1 MVRRTRPGEH
11 RHRLGDESLAKRAA
25 GEGLADRGPR
35 DGLRELPERERNQVE
50 VRRLLE
56 APEHERVSG
65 EADHVARVLEIAEAH
80 RLRHGPHVG
89 IVEASDPLLDRAEPV
104 FAHVAL
110 PEGAVRV
117 GRDPSL
123 RRARERANDLGGG
136 DALHA
141 VFVARTI
148 GRRKRW
154 APSGARSGAIRSP
167 STMPDSQQ
175 RYRVIEKI
183 DAGGM
188 AEVFRA
194 EREGLEGFAKQVA
207 IKRVLPHLSEKERFI
222 RLFLDEARLS
232 ARLNHSNCVQVFD
245 IGYGE
250 NSYFIVMEWV
260 DGTSLK
266 ALVEHYRRQGQSIPA
281 PIAVHIVLEVAKG
294 LAYAHEL
301 RDAEGRELGII
312 HRDISP
318 PNVLLS
324 RYGEVKIV
332 DFGLAKANSQLE
344 KSEPGI
350 IKGKFGYLSP
360 EAALGQ
366 EIDART
372 DVFALGIMLWELLA
386 GRRLF
391 LGETDFQTVRLV
403 QQAEVPSIQA
413 INPTVPAELAR
424 IIERSLAKNPEDR
437 IPTAYD
443 FGQQLARS
451 LFEMGVTVTDFDIA
465 SLVRNVLGQKEGP
478 STQVIDRLIK
488 ESLVEFVSLGR
499 ASGGAADLVQPPNRR
514 QKLGAEPLL
523 ATYEMPAIT
532 GIPHIPEPLKSLPA
546 RALEE
551 GNLAA
556 LEDDVPAPASS
567 QAAYDRIAGPLEV
580 PGVPRF
586 SGNVGLASAQNS
598 AAPVDAS
605 HKLRQA
611 LVGVLV
617 VLAVGLLGY
626 AVYDFMNH

>member
-1 MVRRTRPGEH
+1 MIGGRKRQ
-11 RHRLGDESLAKRAA
+11 RLFRYG
-25 GEGLADRGPR
+25 
-35 DGLRELPERERNQVE
+35 
-50 VRRLLE
+50 
-56 APEHERVSG
+56 
-65 EADHVARVLEIAEAH
+65 
-80 RLRHGPHVG
+80 
-89 IVEASDPLLDRAEPV
+89 
-104 FAHVAL
+104 
-110 PEGAVRV
+110 
-117 GRDPSL
+117 
-123 RRARERANDLGGG
+123 
-136 DALHA
+136 
-141 VFVARTI
+141 
-148 GRRKRW
+148 GRRGRVRE
-154 APSGARSGAIRSP
+154 S
-167 STMPDSQQ
+167 MPDSQQ
-175 RYRVIEKI
+175 RYRVLQKI

-188 AEVFRA
+188 AEVYLA

-207 IKRVLPHLSEKERFI
+207 IKRVLAHLSEKERFI
-222 RLFLDEARLS
+222 RMFLDEARLS

-266 ALVEHYRRQGQSIPA
+266 ALVDHYRRLGQSIPA

-301 RDAEGRELGII
+301 RDSEGRELHII

-403 QQAEVPSIQA
+403 QQAVVPDISA
-413 INPTVPAELAR
+413 INSSVPQELAR
-424 IIERSLAKNPEDR
+424 IIEKSLARLPEDR
-437 IPTAYD
+437 IATAYD
-443 FGQQLARS
+443 FGQQLARV
-451 LFEMGVTVTDFDIA
+451 LFEMGVTVTDFDVA
-465 SLVRNVLGQKEGP
+465 SLVRSSLGQKEGP
-478 STQVIDRLIK
+478 STQIIDRLIK
-488 ESLVEFVSLGR
+488 ESLFEFVSIGR
-499 ASGGAADLVQPPNRR
+499 TTGGSPDLVTPPNRKL
-514 QKLGAEPLL
+514 KLGAEPLL
-523 ATYEMPAIT
+523 ATYEMPAIQD
-532 GIPHIPEPLKSLPA
+532 PNRVPEPLRSLPA

-556 LEDDVPAPASS
+556 LEDDVPPASS
-567 QAAYDRIAGPLEV
+567 QAAYDRLARPLEV
-580 PGVPRF
+580 PGIPRF
-586 SGNVGLASAQNS
+586 SGAVMANS
-598 AAPVDAS
+598 PGSSEAAAADRS
-605 HKLRQA
+605 HKFRQA
-611 LVGVLV
+611 LLGGLV
-617 VLAVGLLGY
+617 VLAVSLLGY
-626 AVYDFMNH
+626 AIYDVVTH

>member
-1 MVRRTRPGEH
+1 MVTEALAFGEF
-11 RHRLGDESLAKRAA
+11 A
-25 GEGLADRGPR
+25 
-35 DGLRELPERERNQVE
+35 Q
-50 VRRLLE
+50 
-56 APEHERVSG
+56 VSG
-65 EADHVARVLEIAEAH
+65 VDASSQSSPTSPVQSVPSASVATIPGKSLLSASTTSAAEMVSMRGVVARMIRGRKRQ
-80 RLRHGPHVG
+80 RLFRY
-89 IVEASDPLLDRAEPV
+89 E
-104 FAHVAL
+104 
-110 PEGAVRV
+110 
-117 GRDPSL
+117 
-123 RRARERANDLGGG
+123 
-136 DALHA
+136 
-141 VFVARTI
+141 
-148 GRRKRW
+148 GRRDRVTQ
-154 APSGARSGAIRSP
+154 S
-167 STMPDSQQ
+167 MPDSQQ
-175 RYRVIEKI
+175 RYRVLQKI

-188 AEVFRA
+188 AEVYLA

-207 IKRVLPHLSEKERFI
+207 IKRVLAHLSEKERFI
-222 RLFLDEARLS
+222 RMFLDEARLS

-266 ALVEHYRRQGQSIPA
+266 ALVDHYRRLGQSIPA

-301 RDAEGRELGII
+301 RDSEGRELHII

-403 QQAEVPSIQA
+403 QQAVVPDISA
-413 INPTVPAELAR
+413 INSSVPQELAR
-424 IIERSLAKNPEDR
+424 IIEKSLARLPEDR
-437 IPTAYD
+437 IATAYD
-443 FGQQLARS
+443 FGQQLARV
-451 LFEMGVTVTDFDIA
+451 LFEMGVTVTDFDVA
-465 SLVRNVLGQKEGP
+465 SLVRSSLGQKEGP
-478 STQVIDRLIK
+478 STQIIDRLIK
-488 ESLVEFVSLGR
+488 ESLFEFVSIGR
-499 ASGGAADLVQPPNRR
+499 TTGGPPELVTPPNRKL
-514 QKLGAEPLL
+514 KLGAEPLL
-523 ATYEMPAIT
+523 ATYEMPAIQD
-532 GIPHIPEPLKSLPA
+532 PNRVPEPLRSLPA

-556 LEDDVPAPASS
+556 LEDDVPPASS
-567 QAAYDRIAGPLEV
+567 QAAYDRLARPLEV
-580 PGVPRF
+580 PGIPRF
-586 SGNVGLASAQNS
+586 SGAVMANS
-598 AAPVDAS
+598 PGSSEAAAADRS
-605 HKLRQA
+605 HKFRQA
-611 LVGVLV
+611 LLGGLV
-617 VLAVGLLGY
+617 VLAVSLLGY
-626 AVYDFMNH
+626 AIYDVVTH

>member
-1 MVRRTRPGEH
+1 
-11 RHRLGDESLAKRAA
+11 
-25 GEGLADRGPR
+25 
-35 DGLRELPERERNQVE
+35 
-50 VRRLLE
+50 
-56 APEHERVSG
+56 
-65 EADHVARVLEIAEAH
+65 
-80 RLRHGPHVG
+80 
-89 IVEASDPLLDRAEPV
+89 
-104 FAHVAL
+104 
-110 PEGAVRV
+110 
-117 GRDPSL
+117 
-123 RRARERANDLGGG
+123 
-136 DALHA
+136 
-141 VFVARTI
+141 
-148 GRRKRW
+148 
-154 APSGARSGAIRSP
+154 
-167 STMPDSQQ
+167 MPDFQQ
-175 RYRVIEKI
+175 RYRVLEKI

-194 EREGLEGFAKQVA
+194 EREGIEGFAKQVA

-281 PIAVHIVLEVAKG
+281 PIAVHLVLEVAKG

-301 RDAEGRELGII
+301 KDTEGRELGII

-403 QQAEVPSIQA
+403 QQAEVPNILA
-413 INPTVPAELAR
+413 INPSVPSELAR
-424 IIERSLAKNPEDR
+424 IIERSLAKKPEDR
-437 IPTAYD
+437 IHTSYD
-443 FGQQLARS
+443 FGQQLARC
-451 LFEMGVTVTDFDIA
+451 LFEMGVTVTDFDVA

-488 ESLVEFVSLGR
+488 ESLFEFVSLGR
-499 ASGGAADLVQPPNRR
+499 ANGGAPELVQPPNRR

-523 ATYEMPAIT
+523 ATYEVPAMT
-532 GIPHIPEPLKSLPA
+532 GVPHIPEPLKSLPA

-556 LEDDVPAPASS
+556 LEDDVPPLAAS

-586 SGNVGLASAQNS
+586 SGNVGVPGAQS
-598 AAPVDAS
+598 STAPLDAS

-611 LVGVLV
+611 LVGALV
-617 VLAVGLLGY
+617 VVAVGLLGY
-626 AVYDFMNH
+626 AVYDFTNR

>member
-1 MVRRTRPGEH
+1 MIGGRKRQ
-11 RHRLGDESLAKRAA
+11 RLFRYG
-25 GEGLADRGPR
+25 
-35 DGLRELPERERNQVE
+35 
-50 VRRLLE
+50 
-56 APEHERVSG
+56 
-65 EADHVARVLEIAEAH
+65 
-80 RLRHGPHVG
+80 
-89 IVEASDPLLDRAEPV
+89 
-104 FAHVAL
+104 
-110 PEGAVRV
+110 
-117 GRDPSL
+117 
-123 RRARERANDLGGG
+123 
-136 DALHA
+136 
-141 VFVARTI
+141 
-148 GRRKRW
+148 GRRDRVTQ
-154 APSGARSGAIRSP
+154 S
-167 STMPDSQQ
+167 MPDSHQ
-175 RYRVIEKI
+175 RYRVLQKI

-188 AEVFRA
+188 AEVYLA

-207 IKRVLPHLSEKERFI
+207 IKRVLAHLSEKERFI
-222 RLFLDEARLS
+222 RMFLDEARLS

-266 ALVEHYRRQGQSIPA
+266 ALVDHYRRLGQSIPA

-301 RDAEGRELGII
+301 RDSEGRELHII

-403 QQAEVPSIQA
+403 QQAVVPDISA
-413 INPTVPAELAR
+413 INSSVPQELAR
-424 IIERSLAKNPEDR
+424 IIEKSLARLPEDR
-437 IPTAYD
+437 IATAYD
-443 FGQQLARS
+443 FGQQLARV
-451 LFEMGVTVTDFDIA
+451 LFEMGVTVTDFDVA
-465 SLVRNVLGQKEGP
+465 SLVRSSLGQKEGP
-478 STQVIDRLIK
+478 STQIIDRLIK
-488 ESLVEFVSLGR
+488 ESLFEFVSIGR
-499 ASGGAADLVQPPNRR
+499 TTGGSPELVTPPNRKL
-514 QKLGAEPLL
+514 KLGAEPLL
-523 ATYEMPAIT
+523 ATYEMPAIQD
-532 GIPHIPEPLKSLPA
+532 PNRVPEPLRSLPA

-556 LEDDVPAPASS
+556 LEDDVPPASS
-567 QAAYDRIAGPLEV
+567 QAAYDRLARPLEV
-580 PGVPRF
+580 PGIPRF
-586 SGNVGLASAQNS
+586 SGAVMANS
-598 AAPVDAS
+598 PGSSEAAAADRS
-605 HKLRQA
+605 HKFRQA
-611 LVGVLV
+611 LLGGLV
-617 VLAVGLLGY
+617 VLAVSLLGY
-626 AVYDFMNH
+626 AIYDVVTH

>member
-1 MVRRTRPGEH
+1 M
-11 RHRLGDESLAKRAA
+11 
-25 GEGLADRGPR
+25 
-35 DGLRELPERERNQVE
+35 PE
-50 VRRLLE
+50 
-56 APEHERVSG
+56 
-65 EADHVARVLEIAEAH
+65 
-80 RLRHGPHVG
+80 
-89 IVEASDPLLDRAEPV
+89 
-104 FAHVAL
+104 
-110 PEGAVRV
+110 
-117 GRDPSL
+117 
-123 RRARERANDLGGG
+123 
-136 DALHA
+136 
-141 VFVARTI
+141 
-148 GRRKRW
+148 
-154 APSGARSGAIRSP
+154 
-167 STMPDSQQ
+167 SQQ
-175 RYRVIEKI
+175 RYRVIDKI

-194 EREGLEGFAKQVA
+194 ERVGIEGFAKQVA

-250 NSYFIVMEWV
+250 GSYFIVMEWV

-266 ALVEHYRRQGQSIPA
+266 GLVEHYRRQGQSLPA

-301 RDAEGRELGII
+301 KDAEGKDLGII

-403 QQAEVPSIQA
+403 QQAVIPDIAQ
-413 INPTVPAELAR
+413 INPSVPQELAR
-424 IIERSLAKNPEDR
+424 IIEKSLAKNPEDR

-443 FGQQLARS
+443 FGQQLARV

-499 ASGGAADLVQPPNRR
+499 ASGGAPELVQPPNRR
-514 QKLGAEPLL
+514 QRLGAEPLL

-532 GIPHIPEPLKSLPA
+532 TARIPEPLKSLPA

-551 GNLAA
+551 GNLSA
-556 LEDDVPAPASS
+556 LEEEDVLPPPAST
-567 QAAYDRIAGPLEV
+567 QAAYDRVSAGQLEV

-586 SGNVGLASAQNS
+586 S
-598 AAPVDAS
+598 AAGGAPPSVVAVQGQAVPDGS

-611 LVGVLV
+611 LVGALV
-617 VLAVGLLGY
+617 AVAAGLLGF
-626 AVYDFMNH
+626 AIYDFVNR

>member
-1 MVRRTRPGEH
+1 M
-11 RHRLGDESLAKRAA
+11 
-25 GEGLADRGPR
+25 
-35 DGLRELPERERNQVE
+35 PE
-50 VRRLLE
+50 
-56 APEHERVSG
+56 
-65 EADHVARVLEIAEAH
+65 
-80 RLRHGPHVG
+80 
-89 IVEASDPLLDRAEPV
+89 
-104 FAHVAL
+104 
-110 PEGAVRV
+110 
-117 GRDPSL
+117 
-123 RRARERANDLGGG
+123 
-136 DALHA
+136 
-141 VFVARTI
+141 
-148 GRRKRW
+148 
-154 APSGARSGAIRSP
+154 
-167 STMPDSQQ
+167 SQQ
-175 RYRVIEKI
+175 RYRVIDKI

-194 EREGLEGFAKQVA
+194 EREGIEGFAKQVA

-250 NSYFIVMEWV
+250 GSYFIVMEWV

-266 ALVEHYRRQGQSIPA
+266 GLVEHYRRQGQSLPA
-281 PIAVHIVLEVAKG
+281 PLAVHIVLEVAKG

-301 RDAEGRELGII
+301 KDAEGKELGII

-403 QQAEVPSIQA
+403 QQAVIPDIAQ
-413 INPTVPAELAR
+413 INPSVPQELAR
-424 IIERSLAKNPEDR
+424 IIEKSLARNPEDR

-443 FGQQLARS
+443 FGQQLARV
-451 LFEMGVTVTDFDIA
+451 LFEMGVTVTDFDVA

-499 ASGGAADLVQPPNRR
+499 ASGGAPELVQPPNRR
-514 QKLGAEPLL
+514 QKIGAEPLL

-532 GIPHIPEPLKSLPA
+532 AVRIPEPLKSLPA

-551 GNLAA
+551 GNLSA
-556 LEDDVPAPASS
+556 LEDEDVMPPPAST
-567 QAAYDRIAGPLEV
+567 QAAYDRISAGQLEV

-586 SGNVGLASAQNS
+586 SAAGGAPASVVAAQAQ
-598 AAPVDAS
+598 AAPDGS
-605 HKLRQA
+605 QKLRQA
-611 LVGVLV
+611 LVGALV
-617 VLAVGLLGY
+617 AVAAGLLGF
-626 AVYDFMNH
+626 AIYDFVNR